1 MNFMENKI
9 RQLWLP
15 FLILA
20 LVILAIS
27 WIVANIVYPSNVQGN
42 DLDLVILEQQTPTVS
57 PTATTTRTS
66 TPVSTRSV
74 STSTAT
80 STAEN
85 ICTYTMHFWS
95 ANPDS
100 WMIENIVIGNLS
112 FSKTEAIEILEIKN
126 PDPTTRMLQKYIAA
140 LLNTLNGADSSDI
153 DLTMLKVG
161 DWLIIHPQGDILT
174 PAENLEVEA
183 LTGKLEDYNGGLTGP
198 GHCADEPFTPTP
210 VATLTPT
217 ATETSTPAPVRT
229 SPPPTPKPTKK
240 SSGGKPKP
248 TKPPE
253 TSPPPAPT
261 NPPQPQ
267 PTRVPPTPP
276 PPPTP
281 EP

>member
-1 MNFMENKI
+1 MENKI

-42 DLDLVILEQQTPTVS
+42 DLDLAILEQYTPTVS
-57 PTATTTRTS
+57 PTVTSTHTS
-66 TPVSTRSV
+66 TPVSTKPV
-74 STSTAT
+74 SPSTAT

-112 FSKTEAIEILEIKN
+112 FNKTEAIEILEIEN
-126 PDPTTRMLQKYIAA
+126 PDPTTRMLQKYFAA

-153 DLTMLKVG
+153 GLTMVKVG
-161 DWLIIHPQGDILT
+161 DWLIIHPPGDILT
-174 PAENLEVEA
+174 PAESAQVEL
-183 LTGKLEDYNGGLTGP
+183 LTRKLEDYNGGLTGP
-198 GHCADEPFTPTP
+198 GHCLNEPMTPTP
-210 VATLTPT
+210 AATHTQTATSTSTTAPINTARPRTPT
-217 ATETSTPAPVRT
+217 
-229 SPPPTPKPTKK
+229 PTKG
-240 SSGGKPKP
+240 SGSKPKP
-248 TKPPE
+248 PKPPA

-261 NPPQPQ
+261 NPPQP
-267 PTRVPPTPP
+267 PPTNPP
-276 PPPTP
+276 RPTP
-281 EP
+281 SPKP